1 MFIDKIQTIRTL
13 NFKRTYNVAKVF
25 INEYK
30 FFIDFKGIMY
40 FDDDQMTKNTKNVI
54 NDKKFI

>member
-13 NFKRTYNVAKVF
+13 NFKRTYNFVKVF

-40 FDDDQMTKNTKNVI
+40 FDDDQMTKNAKNVI